1 MACRIYVGSEARAVP
16 VKSETRK
23 RKGKKTREKPYAIKR
38 RLDDAEAKK
47 IATRPRLPT
56 TSQRTRS
63 PRRPKPPHQNP
74 IPEPE
79 PRASQDLRGPQDTP
93 TKMTTPSKIP
103 TGKNHKHPTQP
114 ANPDATTSKYGVVVH
129 GIALRKDLGRIRRWL
144 EEGNP
149 ELGKTIGIR
158 WLRKKTLLLEEGKK
172 TSSVVVYLEGGASA
186 EKALISMIKGQP
198 DATTRGKHGIVIHG
212 IALRKDLGKV
222 KAWLEAANRDL
233 GKDNRYSLAE
243 EEDDFGRGGQE
254 DEFSG
259 GLSGQGHGG

>member
-47 IATRPRLPT
+47 IATAPPVADNIT
-56 TSQRTRS
+56 TDTVPSSAKTS
-63 PRRPKPPHQNP
+63 SPKPDTPNP
-74 IPEPE
+74 NPEPPKTSE
-79 PRASQDLRGPQDTP
+79 VPKTPP

-186 EKALISMIKGQP
+186 EKVRLGGKWLRISTYEP
-198 DATTRGKHGIVIHG
+198 DRR
-212 IALRKDLGKV
+212 RK
-222 KAWLEAANRDL
+222 
-233 GKDNRYSLAE
+233 
-243 EEDDFGRGGQE
+243 
-254 DEFSG
+254 
-259 GLSGQGHGG
+259 